1 MAVEANS
8 IQSGNRDAGD
18 NFKPYVPADVV
29 IPEFTWRAIILGAI
43 FGVIF
48 GASTVYLA
56 LKAGLTVSASIPIAV
71 LAIAVFKR
79 IGKSTILENNIVQ
92 TIGSAGESV
101 ASGVA
106 FTIPALIF
114 LAGGEAFF
122 TYFNIFSLA
131 IVGGTLGVLLM
142 VPLRRSLI
150 VKEHGVLPYPEGT
163 ACADVLVAGE
173 KGGSF
178 AGKVF
183 AGLGIAFAYKSLMS
197 ILGLWKEVPT
207 AQTAHT
213 ASFPNA
219 SVSAEITPEYLGV
232 GYIIGPR
239 IAGVLVGGGVL
250 SYLVLIPLITFI
262 GDALPGVLKPGVGGK
277 LIHDMSPAE
286 IRLGYVRYIG
296 AGAVAAAGL
305 ITLIRT
311 LPTIVAAFRES
322 FKSLRDLKSGV
333 ATARTEREI
342 PITYVILGSLALV
355 LIVALLPQ
363 LPGNTITGKLLMGL
377 MVVVFG
383 FFFVTVSSRI
393 TGLIGNSSNPISG
406 MTIATLMAT
415 CLIFIGLGWTGDAY
429 QSLAVAVGGL
439 VCIAAA
445 IAGATSQDLKTG
457 YIVGATPLYQQVG
470 LIIGVV
476 VSTLIIGLTLRALD
490 VSMQFQGIAHAIG
503 SERLPAPQATLM
515 ATIIKGLLAH
525 DLPWG
530 LVFVGMCIAVVIEL
544 CGVRSLSFAVGAY
557 LPISTTAPIFIGGLM
572 RAWADRMSGVRADA
586 HGESEVSSGMLFST
600 GLVAGGSLTGV
611 LIALLNGVEKDVI
624 VDGQPK
630 KISLI
635 QYVLDT
641 VGIHGWERLG
651 RVADLIGIA
660 FFAGLCFLLLRAS
673 RQRLADTS
681 VIAGDG
687 ELRQ

>member
-1 MAVEANS
+1 MAEAKT
-8 IQSGNRDAGD
+8 AK
-18 NFKPYVPADVV
+18 FKPYILDDQIV
-29 IPEFTWRAIILGAI
+29 PEFTVKAIVLGAI

-48 GASTVYLA
+48 GAATVYLA

-101 ASGVA
+101 AAGVA

-114 LAGGEAFF
+114 LAAGEQFF
-122 TYFNIFSLA
+122 TYFNIFTLA
-131 IVGGTLGVLLM
+131 LVGGTLGVLFM

-150 VKEHGVLPYPEGT
+150 VKEHGTLPYPEGT
-163 ACADVLVAGE
+163 ACAEVLVAGE
-173 KGGSF
+173 RGGSL

-197 ILGLWKEVPT
+197 ILGLWKDTPT
-207 AQTAHT
+207 YRAGHDS
-213 ASFPNA
+213 SFPNA

-239 IAGVLVGGGVL
+239 IAGVLVAGGVL

-262 GDALPGVLKPGVGGK
+262 GDALPNFLRPGVGDK
-277 LIHDMSPAE
+277 LIRDMSPSE
-286 IRLGYVRYIG
+286 IRTGYVRYIG

-311 LPTIVAAFRES
+311 LPTIIAAFKES
-322 FKSLRDLKSGV
+322 FKSLRDLKAGV
-333 ATARTEREI
+333 APARTEREI
-342 PITYVILGSLALV
+342 PITYVIIGSLALV

-363 LPGNTITGKLLMGL
+363 LPGDTIIGKLLMGAL
-377 MVVVFG
+377 VVVFG

-393 TGLIGNSSNPISG
+393 VGIIGSSSNPISG

-415 CLIFIGLGWTGDAY
+415 CLIFVSLGWNGESY
-429 QSLAVAVGGL
+429 QSLALAVGGI

-445 IAGATSQDLKTG
+445 NAGATSQDLKTG
-457 YIVGATPLYQQVG
+457 YIVGATPIYQQIG

-476 VSTLIIGLTLRALD
+476 VSTIVIGLTLQALD
-490 VSMQFQGIAHAIG
+490 ASMKFQGVAHAIG
-503 SERLPAPQATLM
+503 SEKLPAPQATLM
-515 ATIIKGLLAH
+515 ATIIQGLLAQN
-525 DLPWG
+525 LPWG
-530 LVFVGMCIAVVIEL
+530 LVFVGMFISVVIEL

-557 LPISTTAPIFIGGLM
+557 LPLSTTAPIFVGGLM
-572 RAWADRMSGVRADA
+572 KVFADRMAGKTSAGG
-586 HGESEVSSGMLFST
+586 HEESEVSSGMLYST

-611 LIALLNGVEKDVI
+611 AIALLSGVSTTGPQGNEISILQWTLD
-624 VDGQPK
+624 
-630 KISLI
+630 KIG
-635 QYVLDT
+635 V
-641 VGIHGWERLG
+641 HGWESLG
-651 RVADLIGIA
+651 GVADFIGIL
-660 FFAGLCFLLLRAS
+660 FFAGLCFLLLRAA
-673 RQRLADTS
+673 RQKLEA
-681 VIAGDG
+681 
-687 ELRQ
+687 

>member
-1 MAVEANS
+1 MAIGKTVEKK
-8 IQSGNRDAGD
+8 
-18 NFKPYVPADVV
+18 FKPYISDNQI
-29 IPEFTWRAIILGAI
+29 IPEFSPKAIILGAI
-43 FGVIF
+43 FGIIF

-101 ASGVA
+101 AAGVA

-114 LAGGEAFF
+114 LTAGEQFF
-122 TYFNIFSLA
+122 TYFNIFTLA
-131 IVGGTLGVLLM
+131 LVGGTLGVLFM

-150 VKEHGVLPYPEGT
+150 VKEHGTLPYPEGT
-163 ACADVLVAGE
+163 ACAEVLVAGE
-173 KGGSF
+173 RGGSM

-197 ILGLWKEVPT
+197 ILGLWKEQPGIR
-207 AQTAHT
+207 AGHDS
-213 ASFPNA
+213 SFPNA
-219 SVSAEITPEYLGV
+219 SVNAEITPEYLGV

-239 IAGVLVGGGVL
+239 IAGVLVAGGVL

-262 GDALPGVLKPGVGGK
+262 GEALPTFLRPGVGDR
-277 LIHDMSPAE
+277 LIRDMSPSE

-311 LPTIVAAFRES
+311 LPTIVAAFKES
-322 FKSLRDLKSGV
+322 FKSLRDMKSGV
-333 ATARTEREI
+333 APARTERDI
-342 PITYVILGSLALV
+342 PITYVIIGSLALV

-363 LPGNTITGKLLMGL
+363 LPGDTIIGKLLMGVL
-377 MVVVFG
+377 VVVFG

-393 TGLIGNSSNPISG
+393 VGIIGSSSNPISG

-415 CLIFIGLGWTGDAY
+415 CLIFVSLGWDSDVY
-429 QSLAVAVGGL
+429 QSLALAVGGI

-445 IAGATSQDLKTG
+445 NAGATSQDLKTG
-457 YIVGATPLYQQVG
+457 YIVGATPIYQQLG

-476 VSTLIIGLTLRALD
+476 VSTFIIGLTLQALD
-490 VSMQFQGIAHAIG
+490 GSMRFQGIAHAIG
-503 SERLPAPQATLM
+503 SEKLPAPQATLM
-515 ATIIKGLLAH
+515 ATIIRGLLAQ

-530 LVFVGMCIAVVIEL
+530 LVFVGMFISVVIEL

-557 LPISTTAPIFIGGLM
+557 LPLSTTAPIFVGGLM
-572 RAWADRMSGVRADA
+572 KAWADRMSGQTSSGG
-586 HGESEVSSGMLFST
+586 HGESDVSSGMLYST

-611 LIALLNGVEKDVI
+611 AIALLSGISTTGPEGTEISILQWTLNKVGV
-624 VDGQPK
+624 
-630 KISLI
+630 
-635 QYVLDT
+635 
-641 VGIHGWERLG
+641 HGWESLG
-651 RVADLIGIA
+651 AAADLIGIA
-660 FFAGLCFLLLRAS
+660 FFAGLCFLLMRAA
-673 RQRLADTS
+673 RQKL
-681 VIAGDG
+681 
-687 ELRQ
+687 E